1 MVERN
6 IYFYDIETMDENSVC
21 QNIMQVEKK
30 LVNACYGMQVLNLGQ
45 PYTKES
51 ASHLTNLLG
60 WILPFRHTAWYDQQG
75 QEDRTE
81 VPQS

>member
-1 MVERN
+1 LQGFLSEIGFMYYMVERN

-45 PYTKES
+45 PYISKPRRV
-51 ASHLTNLLG
+51 LV
-60 WILPFRHTAWYDQQG
+60 ILQIY
-75 QEDRTE
+75 
-81 VPQS
+81 